1 MKSMTGYGE
10 AAHLVRGTKIAV
22 QIRSL
27 NHRHLDLQLRV
38 PREYLAFEEE
48 IRKTIREKIL
58 RGRIDVFINRF
69 PGKGQGHRLEVDEEL
84 LDQYLQALKK
94 AKKKYRLSGDVD
106 VSLFA
111 RLPDLFHVK
120 EVEADKASERQGLF
134 DALATALEKLQQS
147 REREGKRLKADMQ
160 SQLSHLRRIATA
172 LQSCAAEIGLRL
184 QKPSVSAGENRNPPG
199 QESDGSSV
207 ASWLLKGDINEEV
220 VRLKGHVIA
229 LSQALREREPV
240 GKKIDFLLQEVQR
253 ELNTVSSKVPQLAVV
268 QLVLEGKERV
278 EKIREQT
285 QNIE

>member
-10 AAHLVRGTKIAV
+10 AAHLAKGTKITV

-58 RGRIDVFINRF
+58 RGRIDVFVNRY
-69 PGKGQGHRLEVDEEL
+69 PAKGQARRLELNEEL
-84 LDQYLQALKK
+84 LGQYLQSIKR
-94 AKKKYRLSGDVD
+94 AKKKYHLGGEVD

-111 RLPDLFHVK
+111 RLPDLFQIR
-120 EVEADKASERQGLF
+120 EVEVDGASERQTLF
-134 DALATALEKLQQS
+134 GSLGAALEKLQQS
-147 REREGKRLKADMQ
+147 REREGRRLKADMQ
-160 SQLSHLRRIATA
+160 TQLTHLKKISVE
-172 LQSCAAEIGLRL
+172 LQSRAAEIGLRL
-184 QKPSVSAGENRNPPG
+184 QKPSGSSGENRNPTG
-199 QESDGSSV
+199 QEGDG
-207 ASWLLKGDINEEV
+207 ANGAAWLLKGDINEEI
-220 VRLKGHVIA
+220 VRLKGHVMV

-253 ELNTVSSKVPQLAVV
+253 ELNTISSKVPQLSVV

>member
-10 AAHLVRGTKIAV
+10 AAYLVRGTKIAV

-38 PREYLAFEEE
+38 PREYMAFEEE
-48 IRKTIREKIL
+48 IRKTVREGIL
-58 RGRIDVFINRF
+58 RGRIDIFIHRF

-84 LDQYLQALKK
+84 LGQYLQAIKK

-111 RLPDLFHVK
+111 RLPDLFHVR
-120 EVEADKASERQGLF
+120 EVEVDKASERQGLF
-134 DALATALEKLQQS
+134 GALATALEKLQQS
-147 REREGKRLKADMQ
+147 REREGRRLKADMQ
-160 SQLSHLRRIATA
+160 SQLNHLRRIAVA
-172 LQSCAAEIGLRL
+172 LQSRAAEIGLRL
-184 QKPSVSAGENRNPPG
+184 QKPSASPGESRNLLG
-199 QESDGSSV
+199 QDSDGSNA
-207 ASWLLKGDINEEV
+207 ASWLLKGDINEEI

-253 ELNTVSSKVPQLAVV
+253 ELNTISSKVPQLVVV

>member
-58 RGRIDVFINRF
+58 RGRIDLFIHRF

-84 LDQYLQALKK
+84 LDQYLEAIKK

-120 EVEADKASERQGLF
+120 EVEADKACERQGLF
-134 DALATALEKLQQS
+134 GALAVALEKLQQS

-160 SQLSHLRRIATA
+160 SQLNHLRRIAA
-172 LQSCAAEIGLRL
+172 SLQSSAAEIGLRL
-184 QKPSVSAGENRNPPG
+184 QKPSVSNGENRTF
-199 QESDGSSV
+199 SSEDD
-207 ASWLLKGDINEEV
+207 ASNAANWLLKGDINEEV

-253 ELNTVSSKVPQLAVV
+253 ELNTISSKMPQLAVV